1 VADIL
6 ALCAAFLFALAAT
19 LQQKGA
25 LAMGGGGVSLG
36 SPASFVRLAR
46 QTWWLIGSVA
56 LLGGYVCQAVALD
69 HGKLAV
75 IQPLLVST
83 IVFALPL
90 GYFLTHQVVNRAEIV
105 AAAFVV
111 AGLTLFTVVGDAA
124 AGNDTAPGWQWA
136 ITIVVLG
143 AASGA
148 LVLVGGRAAAAQKA
162 ALYGACAGLLFGLSA
177 SLWKPSG
184 TILDADGL
192 GEMLSSWEFWIF
204 AAAGVLAFLVQQV
217 SLAAG
222 QLAPSVAMTAVVN
235 PLVCIAVGTLLLDER
250 LAPPTWHKLV
260 AYAGLVVA
268 LVAAVAIT
276 RATEERKV
284 TGEVTPAPAV

>member
-25 LAMGGGGVSLG
+25 LGMGEVSLR

-46 QTWWLIGSVA
+46 QTWWLLGTVA

-75 IQPLLVST
+75 IQPLLVTT

-90 GYFLTHQVVNRAEIV
+90 GYFLTGQAVNRTEIA

-111 AGLTLFTVVGDAA
+111 IGLAVFAVVGDAA
-124 AGNDTAPGWQWA
+124 AGNDTAPGWEWA
-136 ITIVVLG
+136 IAIALLAAG
-143 AASGA
+143 AGTL
-148 LVLVGGRAAAAQKA
+148 LVVGGRGSASQKA
-162 ALYGACAGLLFGLSA
+162 GTYGACAGLLYGLSA

-184 TILDADGL
+184 ALLEADGL
-192 GEMLSSWEFWIF
+192 SGMLSSWEFWVF
-204 AAAGVLAFLVQQV
+204 AAAGILAFLVQQV
-217 SLAAG
+217 SLATG
-222 QLAPSVAMTAVVN
+222 SLAPSVAMTAVVN
-235 PLVCIAVGTLLLDER
+235 PLVCIAVGTLVLEER
-250 LAPPTWHKLV
+250 LAPPTWHKVV
-260 AYAGLVVA
+260 AYMGLA
-268 LVAAVAIT
+268 LALAAAAVIT
-276 RATEERKV
+276 RATEGTRPSLDV
-284 TGEVTPAPAV
+284 AATPAAP

>member
-25 LAMGGGGVSLG
+25 LAMGGVSLG

-46 QTWWLIGSVA
+46 QTWWLLGSVA

-105 AAAFVV
+105 AAGFVV
-111 AGLTLFTVVGDAA
+111 VGLTLFTVVGDAG
-124 AGNDTAPGWQWA
+124 AGNDNAPGWQWA
-136 ITIVVLG
+136 IAIVVLG
-143 AASGA
+143 AAAGA
-148 LVLVGGRAAAAQKA
+148 LVLVGGRAPAAQKA

-177 SLWKPSG
+177 ALWKPSG
-184 TILDADGL
+184 AILDVDGL
-192 GEMLSSWEFWIF
+192 GGMLSSWEFWVF
-204 AAAGVLAFLVQQV
+204 AAAGVVAFLVQQV
-217 SLAAG
+217 SLATG

-235 PLVCIAVGTLLLDER
+235 PLVCIAIGTLLLDER
-250 LAPPTWHKLV
+250 LAPPAWHKAI
-260 AYAGLVVA
+260 AYSGLALA

-276 RATEERKV
+276 RATEGRKV

>member
-46 QTWWLIGSVA
+46 QTWWLLGSVA

-90 GYFLTHQVVNRAEIV
+90 GYFLTHQVVNRAEIA

-124 AGNDTAPGWQWA
+124 AGNDTAQGWQWA

-184 TILDADGL
+184 AILDADGL
-192 GEMLSSWEFWIF
+192 GGMLSSWEFWVF